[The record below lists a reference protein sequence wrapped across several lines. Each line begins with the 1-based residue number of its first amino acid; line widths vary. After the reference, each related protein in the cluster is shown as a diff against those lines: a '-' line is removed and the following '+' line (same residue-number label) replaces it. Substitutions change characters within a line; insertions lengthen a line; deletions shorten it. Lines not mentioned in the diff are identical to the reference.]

1 LLYRGPRRGV
11 TAAAAATILI
21 TGLLLAP
28 SAPAQASHTKAQ
40 DNAVRSGDARFE
52 VLSPTLIRTEY
63 QKDGKFTDAGTFNV
77 VGRDDFAR
85 THFTK
90 RTDHGWLTLDT
101 GQMTLRYKVGSGT
114 FTADNLTVQLNAG
127 KQKVQGQPWA
137 GHSAPDCALGTL
149 CEAESLQL
157 SGPGVATDHRGY
169 TGRGFAAGW
178 QSTGDNIK
186 FAVTAEQ
193 TATKQLTVRYAN
205 SAGGD
210 GQTVPRTLTVQV
222 DGDQSHTLT
231 LPTTA
236 NWDTW
241 GLAST
246 NIDLTPGRHEIS
258 LVRGANDTGNVNVDS
273 LAVVNP
279 GDALPPPAVP
289 QPQPLAFGTV
299 GAAETGALT
308 GGAKQANDHNGAEG
322 TGFLAGLE
330 STTSTDALTVT
341 GVPSTGDYRVQIR
354 YANGQTS
361 ARTMD
366 VNGTTV
372 NLPQTSGWDYWNT
385 VSAPVHLTKG
395 TNTVTLACPTD
406 TSCKVNVDTV
416 AVTSANSPILAPHAA
431 LGGYRRGLDGVDGSA
446 PTFPGLLYQD
456 GWSLLDDSASAEGTN
471 SPKPRMNAEQDG
483 YVFAYGQ
490 DFSKGLSDLST
501 LTGPT
506 KLLPKWTYGVWYS
519 EYFDRTATDFENI
532 VTRAKTEGVP
542 LDVLVID
549 TDVKAPDKWNG
560 WSLDPTR
567 IPDPKAFFDWAQKQ
581 GLHTGINI
589 HPSILGSD
597 PKFAQAQAT
606 AKGKLQKVGCNGGP
620 DCYAFDFGDPDQ
632 LKAYFQLHDS
642 MAPNSLKGPDFWWL
656 DWCCDSSKSSLA
668 GVTPDAWINQQY
680 ADKDG
685 FAFSRAYGSL
695 QAGGYGSPSPVA
707 TGPWADKRTTLHFT
721 GDTTSDW
728 QTLQMEVGYTPG
740 ESAATGLAAVSHDI
754 GGHTNGLQQPGSE
767 PGSTKLP
774 DDLYARWV
782 QFGTFQPIDR
792 LHSNHSDR
800 LPWQYGPEA
809 DASAKKFLNLRKQL
823 QSYTYAAAQQA
834 TRTGMPIVRSMYLAY
849 PKEQAAYATAGSE
862 YLYGPDYLVA
872 PVTTPGTTATT
883 SVWFPPGNSWTD
895 IFTGKTYRGG
905 TTQSITTT
913 LATMPVFKKH

>member
-1 LLYRGPRRGV
+1 MLYRYSRHRGA
-11 TAAAAATILI
+11 TAAAAGGILI
-21 TGLLLAP
+21 TGLILAP
-28 SAPAQASHTKAQ
+28 PAPAQASHNQAKDQ
-40 DNAVRSGDARFE
+40 AVRSGDARFE

-63 QKDGKFTDAGTFNV
+63 QKDGKFTDAATFNA
-77 VGRDDFAR
+77 VGRDDFPR
-85 THFTK
+85 TRFTQ
-90 RTDHGWLTLDT
+90 RTDHGWLTIDT
-101 GQMTLRYKVGSGT
+101 GAMTLRYKVGSGT
-114 FTADNLTVQLNAG
+114 FTADNLTVQLKAG
-127 KQKVQGQPWA
+127 KQTVQGQPWA

-169 TGRGFAAGW
+169 TGRGFAAGFT
-178 QSTGDNIK
+178 SSGDSVK
-186 FAVTAEQ
+186 FAVDASETS
-193 TATKQLTVRYAN
+193 TKQLTVRYAN

-210 GQTVPRTLTVQV
+210 GQTVARTLSIQV
-222 DGDQSHTLT
+222 DGDAGRTLT
-231 LPTTA
+231 LPPTA

-241 GLAST
+241 ALASVPL
-246 NIDLTPGRHEIS
+246 DLTAGRHEIS
-258 LVRGANDTGNVNVDS
+258 VVRGANDSGNVNIDS

-279 GDALPPPAVP
+279 GDPFPAATAP
-289 QPQPLAFGTV
+289 KPQPLPFGTL
-299 GAAETGALT
+299 GEAETGALT
-308 GGAKQANDHNGAEG
+308 GGAKPANDHNGASG

-330 STTSTDALTVT
+330 STTAADALTVT
-341 GVPSTGDYRVQIR
+341 DVPSTGDYRVQIR
-354 YANGQTS
+354 YANGSPQ
-361 ARTMD
+361 ARTMT
-366 VNGTTV
+366 VAGTTAT
-372 NLPQTSGWDYWNT
+372 LPRTSGWDYWNT
-385 VSAPVHLTKG
+385 VSVPVHLNGG
-395 TNTVTLACPTD
+395 TNTVTLGCPTA
-406 TSCKVNVDTV
+406 TSCNVNVDTV
-416 AVTSANSPILAPHAA
+416 AVTSANAPILAPHAP

-446 PTFPGLLYQD
+446 PTYPGLLYQD
-456 GWSLLDDSASAEGTN
+456 GWFLLDDSASALSNT
-471 SPKPRMNAEQDG
+471 KPRPAAEQDG

-490 DFSKGLSDLST
+490 DFTRGLKELST

-519 EYFDRTATDFENI
+519 EYYDRTATDFQNI
-532 VTRAKTEGVP
+532 VAKAKTEGVP
-542 LDVLVID
+542 LDVLVVD
-549 TDVKAPDKWNG
+549 TDVKAPDRWNG
-560 WSLDPTR
+560 WTLDPTR
-567 IPDPKAFFDWAQKQ
+567 IPDPKAFFDWAKKA

-606 AKGKLQKVGCNGGP
+606 AKGKLQRVGCNGGA

-632 LKAYFQLHDS
+632 LKAYMQLHDTMVPQGS
-642 MAPNSLKGPDFWWL
+642 KGPDLWWM
-656 DWCCDSSKSSLA
+656 DWCCDNSKSSLA

-680 ADKDG
+680 ADKTG

-695 QAGGYGSPSPVA
+695 QAGGYGSPTPVP

-809 DASAKKFLNLRKQL
+809 NASAKKFLNLREKL
-823 QSYTYAAAQQA
+823 LPYTYAAAQEA
-834 TRTGMPIVRSMYLAY
+834 TRTGTPIVRSMYLAY

-872 PVTTPGTTATT
+872 PVTTPGNTATT
-883 SVWFPPGNSWTD
+883 PVWFPPGNSWTD

-905 TTQSITTT
+905 TTQDITTT
-913 LATMPVFKKH
+913 LDTMPVFKKH